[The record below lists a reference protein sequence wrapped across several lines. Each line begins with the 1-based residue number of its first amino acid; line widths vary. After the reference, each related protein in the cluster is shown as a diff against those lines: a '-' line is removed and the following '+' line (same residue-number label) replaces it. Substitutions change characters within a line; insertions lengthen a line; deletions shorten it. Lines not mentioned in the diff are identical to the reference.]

1 MNVYAQF
8 NEHEFIYDTFR
19 KEDALHI
26 VLDGQESAFDLAEL
40 GNGRY
45 ALIKNGHSFLIHL
58 LKQNDVY
65 HVHVNGAYYAISVE
79 DERMRKL
86 KELVAASHSG
96 PAEQMIKAP
105 IPGFVL
111 KVQVE
116 AGQVV
121 KKGDPLLILE
131 AMKMENVIKAN
142 CDCRVEEIIIQEQ
155 EAVQQNQDLM
165 RLVTVDKD

>member
-1 MNVYAQF
+1 MNVYAQL
-8 NEHEFIYDTFR
+8 NEHEFTYETFR
-19 KEDALHI
+19 KEDSLHI
-26 VLDGQESAFDLAEL
+26 LLDGKESAYDLADL

-45 ALIKNGHSFLIHL
+45 TLIKNGRSYLVHL
-58 LKQNDVY
+58 LRQNDLY
-65 HVHVNGAYYAISVE
+65 HVHINGSYYAVSVE

-116 AGQVV
+116 AGQNVT
-121 KKGDPLLILE
+121 KGDPLLILE

-142 CDCRVEEIIIQEQ
+142 CDCRVDEILIKEQ
-155 EAVQQNQDLM
+155 EAVQQNQDLI
-165 RLVTVDKD
+165 RLISREND

>member
-1 MNVYAQF
+1 MNIYA
-8 NEHEFIYDTFR
+8 NYNDHEFTYDTFR

-26 VLDGQESAFDLAEL
+26 LLDGQETSYDLAEL

-45 ALIKNGHSFLIHL
+45 ALIKNGRSFLVHL
-58 LKQNDVY
+58 LKQNDLY
-65 HVHVNGAYYAISVE
+65 HVHVNGAYYAIRVE

-86 KELVAASHSG
+86 KELVAASHTG
-96 PAEQMIKAP
+96 PAEQIIKAP

-116 AGQVV
+116 AGQNV

-131 AMKMENVIKAN
+131 AMKMENVIKA
-142 CDCRVEEIIIQEQ
+142 DEDARVEKVMVREQ
-155 EAVQQNQDLM
+155 EAVQQDQELLL
-165 RLVTVDKD
+165 LVADNAD

>member
-1 MNVYAQF
+1 MNIYANF
-8 NEHEFIYDTFR
+8 NDHEFTYDTFR

-26 VLDGQESAFDLAEL
+26 LLDGQETSYDLAEL

-45 ALIKNGHSFLIHL
+45 ALIKNGRSFLVHL
-58 LKQNDVY
+58 LKQNDLY
-65 HVHVNGAYYAISVE
+65 HVHVNGAYYAIRVE

-86 KELVAASHSG
+86 KELVAASHTG
-96 PAEQMIKAP
+96 PAEQIIKAP

-116 AGQVV
+116 AGQNV

-131 AMKMENVIKAN
+131 AMKMENALTSPADGVVKGVKFGSGDSVAKGAVLCVIG
-142 CDCRVEEIIIQEQ
+142 
-155 EAVQQNQDLM
+155 
-165 RLVTVDKD
+165 